1 VEKPDYVVISDF
13 EERDVKRIGRAD
25 YRAFMA
31 ILQREYRLVSQFR
44 NDPYPLAHADS
55 LPHDMLYICP
65 AVQVY
70 ARYDGTN
77 YTSR

>member
-1 VEKPDYVVISDF
+1 
-13 EERDVKRIGRAD
+13 
-25 YRAFMA
+25 
-31 ILQREYRLVSQFR
+31 VSQFR
-44 NDPYPLAHADS
+44 NDPYPLARADS

-77 YTSR
+77 